1 MKNTVEVEVAVYGR
15 ETPAGYTAYCP
26 AFKKSVVGRRQDDAQ
41 QSLAD
46 AIKRTVELEQK
57 LYETKHKGLLAEVL

>member
-1 MKNTVEVEVAVYGR
+1 MKNTVEVAVAVYGR

-46 AIKRTVELEQK
+46 AIKRAIQLEEK
-57 LYETKHKGLLAEVL
+57 LYETKRRKD

>member
-26 AFKKSVVGRRQDDAQ
+26 AFKKSVVGRRPEDAE
-41 QSLAD
+41 QSLTET
-46 AIKRTVELEQK
+46 IKRAVKMEELF
-57 LYETKHKGLLAEVL
+57 YESKHEDKMPK